1 MTTVKLAVAKLISK
15 NAVLSNYDIERVNG
29 EHPLSGLRKM
39 RELKKEFKDK
49 YPKLTA
55 YTFGNNKYAFKKMFQ
70 VFCARYAKS
79 AVKKMGG
86 HEIKCEFE
94 GLRGMTDCPHGIKSV
109 IHGEITKVGGFTCEK
124 YCKHH
129 ISQTKDT
136 VICAYPKKGVVK

>member
-70 VFCARYAKS
+70 VFCNRYAKEY
-79 AVKKMGG
+79 KKRNE
-86 HEIKCEFE
+86 HEIKFE
-94 GLRGMTDCPHGIKSV
+94 HDGWFCKTECPHGKNML
-109 IHGEITKVGGFTCEK
+109 VGSTACSECE
-124 YCKHH
+124 HH
-129 ISQTKDT
+129 ISQKGKT
-136 VICAYPKKGVVK
+136 VICAYPKKAVVK